1 MEVAWSPDG
10 RMLAYLRLREKG
22 KRFNPEDMEGDLYVV
37 PATGGESKR
46 ITNSPEKEMWVS
58 WTPDGKWLTFMI
70 EGEAWVASI
79 DGGEPKKLQRNY
91 IPSSWSSDGTS
102 YLAFGPHGELQRV
115 YLNETASSE
124 LPARVPPD
132 ARPISMS
139 PNGETILYRQITSGT
154 QCWSIDVSHLVNQ

>member
-1 MEVAWSPDG
+1 
-10 RMLAYLRLREKG
+10 MLAYLRLREKG

-139 PNGETILYRQITSGT
+139 PNGETILYRQITSERSAGA
-154 QCWSIDVSHLVNQ
+154 LM